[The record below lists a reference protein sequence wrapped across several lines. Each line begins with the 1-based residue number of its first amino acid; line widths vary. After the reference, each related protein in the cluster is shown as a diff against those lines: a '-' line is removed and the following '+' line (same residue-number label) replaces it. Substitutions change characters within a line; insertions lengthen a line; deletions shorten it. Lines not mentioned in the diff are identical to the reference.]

1 MINGHHKNMKTSNE
15 IYRVVHATNVAII
28 CLVMHNI
35 ECSTGHNT
43 QPDVVGPFF
52 LYVNED
58 RQELYFTSMLAYSVH
73 GAIWMTSNHQMK
85 HLFQV
90 TTFEADLSIEY
101 H

>member
-1 MINGHHKNMKTSNE
+1 MKKLYHQMINGHHKNMKTSNE

-28 CLVMHNI
+28 CLVIHNT

-58 RQELYFTSMLAYSVH
+58 RQELYFTSMLALLCPWRNLNDIKSPDETFISSY
-73 GAIWMTSNHQMK
+73 
-85 HLFQV
+85 HL
-90 TTFEADLSIEY
+90 
-101 H
+101 